1 MPMPDLPTNG
11 HTHGPDEPKPERRP
25 PLVPPHI
32 AWPAFIVALLLI
44 GVGSAFQALFAARS
58 DGGARVVDDYGAS
71 AQEMETRTAA
81 LAASA
86 ALGWSADVA
95 LGECDADGCTVEVS
109 VTDGAGAP
117 VEGLGGTISARRPH
131 DAAPLA
137 ETALDEAAPGVYRQ
151 RLALAPA
158 LWDLSIDATRGDD
171 RFLTTVRR
179 EVR

>member
-1 MPMPDLPTNG
+1 MPDLPTNG
-11 HTHGPDEPKPERRP
+11 HARGADEPKPERRP

-32 AWPAFIVALLLI
+32 AWPAFIVALLLV

-58 DGGARVVDDYGAS
+58 DGGARVVDDYHAS

-86 ALGWSADVA
+86 ALGWAAEVSLD
-95 LGECDADGCTVEVS
+95 GCDAEGCTVEV
-109 VTDGAGAP
+109 VVADRAGAP
-117 VEGLGGTISARRPH
+117 VEGLRGTISARRPH

-137 ETALDEAAPGVYRQ
+137 EAALAEAAPGVYRQ
-151 RLALAPA
+151 RLGLAPA
-158 LWDLSIDATRGDD
+158 LWDLALDATRGGD

>member
-1 MPMPDLPTNG
+1 MPTPDIPTNG
-11 HTHGPDEPKPERRP
+11 HANVTDDPRPERRP

-32 AWPAFIVALLLI
+32 AWPAFIVALLLV

-58 DGGARVVDDYGAS
+58 DGGARVVDDYHAS
-71 AQEMETRTAA
+71 AAEVEATNAA

-86 ALGWSADVA
+86 ALGWLADVSVD
-95 LGECDADGCTVEVS
+95 GCDAEGCTVEVV
-109 VTDGAGAP
+109 VTDRAGDP

-137 ETALDEAAPGVYRQ
+137 EAALEQTAPGVYRQ

-158 LWDLSIDATRGDD
+158 LWDLSIEATHGDD